1 MRERGQPRRP
11 KVADKDTV
19 SPYDDEVAD
28 PYAADDTKNPHE
40 PTDGDGEGNGATKP
54 SPRRASRT
62 SKTVK
67 KA

>member
-1 MRERGQPRRP
+1 M
-11 KVADKDTV
+11 ADKDTV

-40 PTDGDGEGNGATKP
+40 ETLSSDEPEGDEETAEDETADPAPKKAT
-54 SPRRASRT
+54 RT
-62 SKTVK
+62 TKAVK